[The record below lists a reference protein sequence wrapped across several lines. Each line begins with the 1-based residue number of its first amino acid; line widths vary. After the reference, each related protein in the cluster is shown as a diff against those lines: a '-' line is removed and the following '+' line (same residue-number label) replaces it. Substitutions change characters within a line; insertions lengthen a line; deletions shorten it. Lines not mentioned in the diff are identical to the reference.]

1 MRKGIDK
8 KIVDSDS
15 EISTGGR
22 LRDYWARRG
31 MKQKR
36 SGFVVWNGEDIP
48 LQEVLKQYNLA
59 GFEFGRYVNNEDRND
74 FLIAAK
80 ESLSDLSGLIHSN
93 NIGFDRHIGVAFGA
107 RGMGG
112 SAIAHYEP
120 MLNMINLTKNKGFGA
135 LAHEYGHALDY
146 NIGTYVDQNKNYAA
160 LSGGRSMAKFPA
172 GNTGG
177 DCRTLMARLVYE
189 IKMTASFGRLKKA
202 GDYWH
207 YNTEVFARFFEQ
219 WVCYKLREKKKQNDC
234 LTNSWYYYTTGRPY
248 LTEAD
253 FRKVL
258 PTAEKLIK
266 NMGLVLEGK
275 KTEPATPLEIV
286 KTKEEKPKVEQPKKA
301 ARPKAE
307 PKPKKVAKPKAK
319 TKAPETQMKLVYQN
333 YDRAF
338 AALSK
343 LTLNDPVKPSLA
355 TVYHDQGDMVATDAH
370 ILAVIHEAKY
380 PKQKEGKAVFARK
393 WNSSDKAHPV
403 THKPSEVYD
412 GKYPNYKAV
421 FPKNL
426 DLTTNIDLE
435 SELERAKKHLE
446 YEKKIKAEAKK
457 SQNYYA
463 FLEGKG
469 ANSGGVIPYKL
480 HNSHFQAALL
490 VKALRLLKDA
500 GLKKAVL
507 CQYSD
512 GRAGNR
518 ASVLIGNNLEVLVM
532 PVMKNN

>member
-1 MRKGIDK
+1 MRKSIDK

-31 MKQKR
+31 MRQKR

-48 LQEVLKQYNLA
+48 LQEILKQYNLA

-80 ESLSDLSGLIHSN
+80 ESLEDLSSLIHSK
-93 NIGFDRHIGVAFGA
+93 NIGFDKHIGVAFGA

-120 MLNMINLTKNKGFGA
+120 TLNMINLTKNKGFGA

-146 NIGTYVDQNKNYAA
+146 NIGMYVDQNKGYAA
-160 LSGGRSMAKFPA
+160 LSGGRSMAKFPTD
-172 GNTGG
+172 NTGG
-177 DCRTLMARLVYE
+177 DCRTLMVRLIYE
-189 IKMTASFGRLKKA
+189 IKMTASFDRLKKA

-219 WVCYKLREKKKQNDC
+219 WVCYKLREKKKQNSC
-234 LTNSWYYYTTGRPY
+234 LTKSWNYYTAVASY

-301 ARPKAE
+301 AKPKAE

-319 TKAPETQMKLVYQN
+319 KTKTAKTTK
-333 YDRAF
+333 
-338 AALSK
+338 
-343 LTLNDPVKPSLA
+343 PV
-355 TVYHDQGDMVATDAH
+355 Q
-370 ILAVIHEAKY
+370 
-380 PKQKEGKAVFARK
+380 
-393 WNSSDKAHPV
+393 
-403 THKPSEVYD
+403 
-412 GKYPNYKAV
+412 
-421 FPKNL
+421 L
-426 DLTTNIDLE
+426 DLF
-435 SELERAKKHLE
+435 S
-446 YEKKIKAEAKK
+446 
-457 SQNYYA
+457 
-463 FLEGKG
+463 
-469 ANSGGVIPYKL
+469 
-480 HNSHFQAALL
+480 
-490 VKALRLLKDA
+490 
-500 GLKKAVL
+500 
-507 CQYSD
+507 
-512 GRAGNR
+512 
-518 ASVLIGNNLEVLVM
+518 
-532 PVMKNN
+532 